1 MFNVSRRQFFSS
13 AAAAMASAGLA
24 GCAGTTRNFSFSGD
38 FFGDGPFHR
47 GIGGETISR
56 PDYDVIYGAFSGEA
70 FPVLAF
76 DYRRVDPAFLRQE
89 VVYEGP
95 EKPGTIIVDPV
106 ARQLFFIEPGGQ
118 ATRYGVG
125 VGREGF
131 GWSGIAH
138 VQLKRS
144 WPDWVPPQAMVE
156 RDPEIKSQ
164 LERTPRGMGV
174 RGGSRSPLGARA
186 LYLFG
191 RDGDLGYR
199 IHGTTEPET
208 IGTNVSSGCI
218 RMVNQDIIHLYSRA
232 PEGTKVIVLHSA
244 DSQVAAGAS

>member
-1 MFNVSRRQFFSS
+1 MSHVSRRQFFSS
-13 AAAAMASAGLA
+13 AAAVMASAGLA
-24 GCAGTTRNFSFSGD
+24 GCAGSTREFSFTGG
-38 FFGDGPFHR
+38 FFGNPFSH
-47 GIGGETISR
+47 GIGGATISR

-76 DYRRVDPAFLRQE
+76 DYHRVDPGFLRQE
-89 VVYEGP
+89 VEYGGP
-95 EKPGTIIVDPV
+95 EAPGTIIVDPT
-106 ARQLFFIEPGGQ
+106 ARHLFFIEPGGQ

-131 GWSGIAH
+131 GWTGVARVH
-138 VQLKRS
+138 LKRS

-164 LERTPRGMGV
+164 LEMTSRGMGV

-191 RDGDLGYR
+191 KNGDLGYR

-232 PEGTKVIVLHSA
+232 TEGTRVIVLPSA